1 MSATRPATLTGIV
14 CLSGG
19 LALFGVQDLI
29 LKLLSGDYPL
39 HQAMVLRGLT
49 ALPLLYLMVR
59 MNGDGARL
67 FAPGW
72 TAAAARGVV
81 SFVAYTSYYLAL
93 VALPLAATPAPD
105 AVP

>member
-1 MSATRPATLTGIV
+1 M
-14 CLSGG
+14 
-19 LALFGVQDLI
+19 QDLI

-59 MNGDGARL
+59 MNCDGARL

-72 TAAAARGVV
+72 TAAAARGW
-81 SFVAYTSYYLAL
+81 SASWPIPLTTSRWWHCRW
-93 VALPLAATPAPD
+93 PIPSRFISRPR
-105 AVP
+105 